1 MASRIVTHG
10 SAFRATLY
18 PHWDILTDMDI
29 ENTMRFILDMEA
41 KHEAWLQKHDEAM
54 KQHDEAIRQH
64 NEAIGQHDQTLARIN
79 AALETNTARIGQ
91 LVDVSLSLA
100 HATEET
106 HASIKELREAQ
117 SATDYKLNAL
127 IDTVDKLARNGH
139 QRE

>member
-1 MASRIVTHG
+1 
-10 SAFRATLY
+10 
-18 PHWDILTDMDI
+18 MDI

-41 KHEAWLQKHDEAM
+41 KHEAWLQKHGEAM
-54 KQHDEAIRQH
+54 KQHDE
-64 NEAIGQHDQTLARIN
+64 TFARIN
-79 AALETNTARIGQ
+79 AAIETNTTRIGQ

-100 HATEET
+100 RATEET

-139 QRE
+139 AHE